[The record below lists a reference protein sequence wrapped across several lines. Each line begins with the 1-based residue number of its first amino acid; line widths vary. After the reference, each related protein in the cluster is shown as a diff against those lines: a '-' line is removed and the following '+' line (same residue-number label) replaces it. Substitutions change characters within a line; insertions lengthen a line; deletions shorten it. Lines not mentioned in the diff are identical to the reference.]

1 MSNKKPSLYLLN
13 VLLTMLI
20 LPIASIVLVSV
31 VLRTSKFDWSL
42 IGKWFVFWAIGVRLF
57 IAGVR
62 QIIKP
67 AFTAKEIF
75 NISSEESFVIVKELG
90 YSNFCMGLM
99 GIFSVFNPCWTLI
112 IAIGGGLYFGLAG
125 VQHIIKKPVSTNE
138 TIALI
143 SDIWIFG
150 VMLLYLGFGFIR

>member
-1 MSNKKPSLYLLN
+1 MAN
-13 VLLTMLI
+13 
-20 LPIASIVLVSV
+20 
-31 VLRTSKFDWSL
+31 
-42 IGKWFVFWAIGVRLF
+42 AISRVRLF

-125 VQHIIKKPVSTNE
+125 VQHMTKKPVSTNE

-150 VMLLYLGFGFIR
+150 VMLLYLGFSFLI